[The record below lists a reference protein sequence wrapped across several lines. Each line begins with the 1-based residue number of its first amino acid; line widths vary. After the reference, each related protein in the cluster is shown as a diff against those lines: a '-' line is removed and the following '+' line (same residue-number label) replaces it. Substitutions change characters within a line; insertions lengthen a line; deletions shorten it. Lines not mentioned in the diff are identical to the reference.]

1 LSNGGTCAA
10 CHSGSTTTSY
20 ATATHL
26 NGKLDYLGTVA
37 GEAMTLKADSS
48 CASGLRCNG
57 TCHGNNDGH
66 NNQCW

>member
-1 LSNGGTCAA
+1 LD
-10 CHSGSTTTSY
+10 
-20 ATATHL
+20 
-26 NGKLDYLGTVA
+26 GKVEYLGTVS
-37 GEAMTLKADSS
+37 GQAMTLKADST